1 MPGDARPRGRPGRTL
16 PPTWLRRTLVAV
28 AILAASLV
36 VGVVTARA
44 DLTLG
49 PHEARYEMTTDG
61 IVTVDLGPLGTI
73 EVDSPAPLGIGVRA
87 TLKEIPA
94 DLEAVGDRT
103 TLEALDGDLTAYLQF
118 FTGPQATVRHVAE
131 ALAEDA
137 ARRALACAGLSV
149 AAILALGLLLGRPRR
164 TELLARFAP
173 HTVTLAGAVVLV
185 LVAATASNGAAA
197 RARLEALPE
206 SAVFAGT
213 SFEGARITGRLSGVI
228 EEYGGQLLDM
238 YEKNE
243 AYYAAVV
250 ADLDRAWLDRTAADE
265 QAAALSLREAAARAD
280 AHLPPTLPA
289 DDASTTAGQP
299 TDGGAG
305 TVPAPAATDA
315 STDGPT
321 PDATTPTTE
330 APEPDDADV
339 VTFLQVS
346 DLHCNIG
353 MAPVIRRTA
362 QLAGASAILD
372 TGDTS
377 INGTAVERV
386 CVEAFVDAAPDG
398 TEYVLTTGNHDSS
411 QTAEQARAAGATVPG
426 GDVVDV
432 AGVRIL
438 GDRDARETR
447 LGAGTV
453 QAGEEDPDD
462 QAERLAT
469 TACED
474 DPDLLMIHTPRVGAA
489 ALATGCVPLQIS
501 GHLHR
506 RIGPVRSGLGTVY
519 VSGTTAGAAEGQLTI
534 GPLGGVAQMTL
545 WRFDRTSRTWLDARV
560 IVITPDGTVE
570 VGAAVRVPRP
580 LPVPPTSPEPAP
592 DAMTS
597 PSGTLD
603 LGSTPTPDET
613 PDPTSTTP
621 DPAPSATRTE
631 ETS

>member
-1 MPGDARPRGRPGRTL
+1 MPVDARWGVRPGRTL

-28 AILAASLV
+28 AILVASV
-36 VGVVTARA
+36 VLGVVTARA

-49 PHEARYEMTTDG
+49 PHEARYEVTTDG

-87 TLKEIPA
+87 TIKEIPA

-118 FTGPQATVRHVAE
+118 FTGPQATIRHVVE
-131 ALAEDA
+131 ALAADA

-149 AAILALGLLLGRPRR
+149 AALLGLGLLLGRPRR
-164 TELLARFAP
+164 TELLERFAP

-185 LVAATASNGAAA
+185 LVAATASNGAVA

-206 SAVFAGT
+206 SAVFEGT

-250 ADLDRAWLDRTAADE
+250 ADLDRAWLERTAADE
-265 QAAALSLREAAARAD
+265 RVAALAVRAATGAGVGSAPGVGGTGDGGTGDGRPDDAATPATPGGPVVPTDARDEPTGDGAPTGGGQSPQEDAD
-280 AHLPPTLPA
+280 A
-289 DDASTTAGQP
+289 
-299 TDGGAG
+299 
-305 TVPAPAATDA
+305 
-315 STDGPT
+315 
-321 PDATTPTTE
+321 
-330 APEPDDADV
+330 PDDADV

-353 MAPVIRRTA
+353 MAPVIRRAA

-377 INGTAVERV
+377 INGTAVERL

-398 TEYVLTTGNHDSS
+398 TDYVLTTGNHDSS
-411 QTAEQARAAGATVPG
+411 QTAEQARAAGATVPAG
-426 GDVVDV
+426 EVVEV

-462 QAERLAT
+462 QAQRLAEA
-469 TACED
+469 ACAER
-474 DPDLLMIHTPRVGAA
+474 PDLLMIHTPSVGTAA
-489 ALATGCVPLQIS
+489 RATGCVPLQIS

-506 RIGPVRSGLGTVY
+506 RIGPVRSDLSTFY
-519 VSGTTAGAAEGQLTI
+519 VSGTTAGAAEGKLTI

-560 IVITPDGTVE
+560 VVITPDGSVE
-570 VGAAVRVPRP
+570 VGAAVHVPRP
-580 LPVPPTSPEPAP
+580 APVAP
-592 DAMTS
+592 DVA
-597 PSGTLD
+597 PD
-603 LGSTPTPDET
+603 DTPDDT
-613 PDPTSTTP
+613 PDDATA
-621 DPAPSATRTE
+621 PAEVPSADVTDE
-631 ETS
+631 P

>member
-1 MPGDARPRGRPGRTL
+1 MPVDARWGVRPGRTL

-28 AILAASLV
+28 AILVASV
-36 VGVVTARA
+36 VLGVVTARA

-49 PHEARYEMTTDG
+49 PHEARYEVTTDG

-87 TLKEIPA
+87 TIKEIPA

-118 FTGPQATVRHVAE
+118 FTGPQATIRHVVE
-131 ALAEDA
+131 ALAADA

-149 AAILALGLLLGRPRR
+149 AALLGLGLLLGRPRR
-164 TELLARFAP
+164 TELLERFAP

-185 LVAATASNGAAA
+185 LVAATASNGAVA

-206 SAVFAGT
+206 SAVFEGT

-250 ADLDRAWLDRTAADE
+250 ADLDRAWLERTAADE
-265 QAAALSLREAAARAD
+265 RVAALAVRAATGAGVGSAPGVGGTGDGGTGDGRPDDAATPATPGGPVVPTDARDEPTGDGAPTGGGQSPQEDAD
-280 AHLPPTLPA
+280 A
-289 DDASTTAGQP
+289 
-299 TDGGAG
+299 
-305 TVPAPAATDA
+305 
-315 STDGPT
+315 
-321 PDATTPTTE
+321 
-330 APEPDDADV
+330 PDDADV

-353 MAPVIRRTA
+353 MAPVIRRAA

-377 INGTAVERV
+377 INGTAVERL

-398 TEYVLTTGNHDSS
+398 TDYVLTTGNHDSS
-411 QTAEQARAAGATVPG
+411 QTAEQARAAGATVPAG
-426 GDVVDV
+426 EVVEV

-462 QAERLAT
+462 QAQRLAEA
-469 TACED
+469 ACAER
-474 DPDLLMIHTPRVGAA
+474 PDLLMIHTPSVGTAA
-489 ALATGCVPLQIS
+489 RATGCVPLQIS

-506 RIGPVRSGLGTVY
+506 RIGPVRSDLSTFY
-519 VSGTTAGAAEGQLTI
+519 VSGTTAGAAEGKLTI

-560 IVITPDGTVE
+560 VVITPDGSVE
-570 VGAAVRVPRP
+570 VGAAVHVPRP
-580 LPVPPTSPEPAP
+580 APVAP
-592 DAMTS
+592 DVA
-597 PSGTLD
+597 PPVAPD
-603 LGSTPTPDET
+603 VAPDDTPDDAT
-613 PDPTSTTP
+613 A
-621 DPAPSATRTE
+621 PAEVPSADVTDE
-631 ETS
+631 P

>member
-1 MPGDARPRGRPGRTL
+1 MPVDARWGVRPGRTL

-28 AILAASLV
+28 AILVASV
-36 VGVVTARA
+36 VLGVVTARA

-49 PHEARYEMTTDG
+49 PHEARYEVTTDG

-87 TLKEIPA
+87 TIKEIPA

-118 FTGPQATVRHVAE
+118 FTGPQATIRHVVE
-131 ALAEDA
+131 ALAADA

-149 AAILALGLLLGRPRR
+149 AALLGLGLLLGRPRR
-164 TELLARFAP
+164 TELLERFAP

-185 LVAATASNGAAA
+185 LVAATASNGAVA

-206 SAVFAGT
+206 SAVFEGT

-250 ADLDRAWLDRTAADE
+250 ADLDRAWLERTAADE
-265 QAAALSLREAAARAD
+265 RVAALAVRAATGAGVGSAPGVGGTGDGGTGDGRPDDAATPATPGGPVVPTDARDDEPTGDGAPTGGGQSPQEDAD
-280 AHLPPTLPA
+280 A
-289 DDASTTAGQP
+289 
-299 TDGGAG
+299 
-305 TVPAPAATDA
+305 
-315 STDGPT
+315 
-321 PDATTPTTE
+321 
-330 APEPDDADV
+330 PDDADV

-353 MAPVIRRTA
+353 MAPVIRRAA

-377 INGTAVERV
+377 INGTAVERL

-398 TEYVLTTGNHDSS
+398 TDYVLTTGNHDSS
-411 QTAEQARAAGATVPG
+411 QTAEQARAAGATVPAG
-426 GDVVDV
+426 EVVEV

-462 QAERLAT
+462 QAQRLAEA
-469 TACED
+469 ACAER
-474 DPDLLMIHTPRVGAA
+474 PDLLMIHTPSVGTAA
-489 ALATGCVPLQIS
+489 RATGCVPLQIS

-506 RIGPVRSGLGTVY
+506 RIGPVRSDLSTFY
-519 VSGTTAGAAEGQLTI
+519 VSGTTAGAAEGKLTI

-560 IVITPDGTVE
+560 VVITPDGSVE
-570 VGAAVRVPRP
+570 VGAAVHVPRP
-580 LPVPPTSPEPAP
+580 APVAP
-592 DAMTS
+592 DVA
-597 PSGTLD
+597 PD
-603 LGSTPTPDET
+603 DTPDDAT
-613 PDPTSTTP
+613 A
-621 DPAPSATRTE
+621 PAEVPSADVTDE
-631 ETS
+631 P

>member
-1 MPGDARPRGRPGRTL
+1 MPVDARWGVRPGRTL

-28 AILAASLV
+28 AILVASV
-36 VGVVTARA
+36 VLGVVTARA

-49 PHEARYEMTTDG
+49 PHEARYEVTTDG

-87 TLKEIPA
+87 TIKEIPA

-118 FTGPQATVRHVAE
+118 FTGPQATIRHVVE
-131 ALAEDA
+131 ALAADA

-149 AAILALGLLLGRPRR
+149 AALLGLGLLLGRPRR
-164 TELLARFAP
+164 TELLERFAP
-173 HTVTLAGAVVLV
+173 HTVTLTGAVVLV
-185 LVAATASNGAAA
+185 LVAATASNGAVA

-206 SAVFAGT
+206 SAVFEGT

-250 ADLDRAWLDRTAADE
+250 ADLDRAWLERTAADE
-265 QAAALSLREAAARAD
+265 RVAALAVRAATGAGVGSAPGVGGTGDGGTGDGRPDDAATPATPGGPVVPTDARDDEPTGDGAPTGGGQSPQEDAD
-280 AHLPPTLPA
+280 A
-289 DDASTTAGQP
+289 
-299 TDGGAG
+299 
-305 TVPAPAATDA
+305 
-315 STDGPT
+315 
-321 PDATTPTTE
+321 
-330 APEPDDADV
+330 PDDADV

-353 MAPVIRRTA
+353 MAPVIRRAA

-377 INGTAVERV
+377 INGTAVERL

-398 TEYVLTTGNHDSS
+398 TDYVLTTGNHDSS
-411 QTAEQARAAGATVPG
+411 QTAEQARAAGATVPAG
-426 GDVVDV
+426 EVVEV

-462 QAERLAT
+462 QAQRLAEA
-469 TACED
+469 ACAER
-474 DPDLLMIHTPRVGAA
+474 PDLLMIHTPSVGTAA
-489 ALATGCVPLQIS
+489 RATGCVPLQIS

-506 RIGPVRSGLGTVY
+506 RIGPVRSDLSTFY
-519 VSGTTAGAAEGQLTI
+519 VSGTTAGAAEGKLTI

-560 IVITPDGTVE
+560 VVITPDGSVE
-570 VGAAVRVPRP
+570 VGAAVHVPRP
-580 LPVPPTSPEPAP
+580 APVAP
-592 DAMTS
+592 DVA
-597 PSGTLD
+597 PD
-603 LGSTPTPDET
+603 DTPDDT
-613 PDPTSTTP
+613 PDDATA
-621 DPAPSATRTE
+621 PAEVPSADVTDE
-631 ETS
+631 P

>member
-1 MPGDARPRGRPGRTL
+1 MPVDARWGVRPGRTL

-28 AILAASLV
+28 AILVASV
-36 VGVVTARA
+36 VLGVVTARA

-49 PHEARYEMTTDG
+49 PHEARYEVTTDG

-87 TLKEIPA
+87 TIKEIPA

-118 FTGPQATVRHVAE
+118 FTGPQATIRHVVE
-131 ALAEDA
+131 ALAADA

-149 AAILALGLLLGRPRR
+149 AALLGLGLLLGRPRR
-164 TELLARFAP
+164 TELLERFAP

-185 LVAATASNGAAA
+185 LVAATASNGAVA

-206 SAVFAGT
+206 SAVFEGT

-250 ADLDRAWLDRTAADE
+250 ADLDRAWLERTAADE
-265 QAAALSLREAAARAD
+265 RVAALAVRAATGAGVGSAPGVGGTGDGGTGDGRPDDAATPATPGGPVVPTDARDDEPTGDGAPTGGGQSPQEDAD
-280 AHLPPTLPA
+280 A
-289 DDASTTAGQP
+289 
-299 TDGGAG
+299 
-305 TVPAPAATDA
+305 
-315 STDGPT
+315 
-321 PDATTPTTE
+321 
-330 APEPDDADV
+330 PDDADV

-353 MAPVIRRTA
+353 MAPVIRRAA

-377 INGTAVERV
+377 INGTAVERL

-398 TEYVLTTGNHDSS
+398 TDYVLTTGNHDSS
-411 QTAEQARAAGATVPG
+411 QTAEQARAAGATVPAG
-426 GDVVDV
+426 EVVEV

-462 QAERLAT
+462 QAQRLAEA
-469 TACED
+469 ACAER
-474 DPDLLMIHTPRVGAA
+474 PDLLMIHTPSVGTAA
-489 ALATGCVPLQIS
+489 RATGCVPLQIS

-506 RIGPVRSGLGTVY
+506 RIGPVRSGLSTFY
-519 VSGTTAGAAEGQLTI
+519 VSGTTAGAAEGKLTI

-560 IVITPDGTVE
+560 VVITPDGSVE
-570 VGAAVRVPRP
+570 VGAAVHVPRP
-580 LPVPPTSPEPAP
+580 APVAP
-592 DAMTS
+592 DVA
-597 PSGTLD
+597 PD
-603 LGSTPTPDET
+603 DTPDDAT
-613 PDPTSTTP
+613 A
-621 DPAPSATRTE
+621 PAEVPSADVTDE
-631 ETS
+631 P

>member
-1 MPGDARPRGRPGRTL
+1 MPVDARWGVRPGRTL

-28 AILAASLV
+28 AILVASV
-36 VGVVTARA
+36 VLGVVTARA

-49 PHEARYEMTTDG
+49 PHEARYEVTTDG

-87 TLKEIPA
+87 TIKEIPA

-118 FTGPQATVRHVAE
+118 FTGPQATIRHVVE
-131 ALAEDA
+131 ALAADA

-149 AAILALGLLLGRPRR
+149 AALLGLGLLLGRPRR
-164 TELLARFAP
+164 TELLERFAP

-185 LVAATASNGAAA
+185 LVAATASNGAVA

-206 SAVFAGT
+206 SAVFEGT

-250 ADLDRAWLDRTAADE
+250 ADLDRAWLERTAADE
-265 QAAALSLREAAARAD
+265 RVAALAVRAASGAGVGSAPGVGGTGDGGTGDGRPDDAATPATPGGPVVPTDARDSEPTGDGAPTGGGQSPQEDAD
-280 AHLPPTLPA
+280 A
-289 DDASTTAGQP
+289 
-299 TDGGAG
+299 
-305 TVPAPAATDA
+305 
-315 STDGPT
+315 
-321 PDATTPTTE
+321 
-330 APEPDDADV
+330 PDDADV

-353 MAPVIRRTA
+353 MAPVIRRAA

-377 INGTAVERV
+377 INGTAVERL

-398 TEYVLTTGNHDSS
+398 TDYVLTTGNHDSS
-411 QTAEQARAAGATVPG
+411 QTAEQARAAGATVPAG
-426 GDVVDV
+426 EVVEV

-462 QAERLAT
+462 QAQRLAEA
-469 TACED
+469 ACAER
-474 DPDLLMIHTPRVGAA
+474 PDLLMIHTPSVGTAA
-489 ALATGCVPLQIS
+489 RATGCVPLQIS

-506 RIGPVRSGLGTVY
+506 RIGPVRSGLSTFY
-519 VSGTTAGAAEGQLTI
+519 VSGTTAGAAEGKLTI

-560 IVITPDGTVE
+560 VVITPDGSVE
-570 VGAAVRVPRP
+570 VGAAVHVPRP
-580 LPVPPTSPEPAP
+580 APVAP
-592 DAMTS
+592 DVA
-597 PSGTLD
+597 PD
-603 LGSTPTPDET
+603 DTPDDT
-613 PDPTSTTP
+613 PDDATA
-621 DPAPSATRTE
+621 PAEVPSADVTDE
-631 ETS
+631 P